1 MRVPRDYQT
10 EQSGTGLPGGGR
22 CPSCALDNPPGMNFC
37 RNCGTRLAAAPAQ
50 PGGNLGAL
58 GSGQPGG
65 ARSPDPAL
73 QPVAGVVGMPA
84 PAAVVSG
91 RAMSSSPVRPTP
103 PSGVPVRPTPPAGVM
118 LGSALAA
125 STQSCP
131 HCRAQT
137 PAGFAFCQ
145 QCGKALGSAPGVG
158 PGAPA
163 SPAVIRGDTGGG
175 VDAMGP
181 TLAAADDPVVAR
193 LRAASEAGTPARA
206 SADASGGA
214 SGSASGMITPESSR
228 ARVSPAW
235 GFIISI
241 NRDGSD
247 GERHALRGEWLA
259 IGRAQADIGF
269 PDDRFLAPQH
279 ARIERVAG
287 GARIVPLD
295 SLNGVFYRVSEP
307 TPLSDGDLLL
317 LGREIM
323 RFELVDQD
331 EREAKPLVRHGVAL
345 FGSPPREPWGR
356 LMQLLASGGVRDV
369 RHLYTPVV
377 TLGRE
382 EGDLVF
388 PDDQFLSRR
397 HATFSWQDGD
407 CLVEDLGSSNGTYV
421 RLLGPMTLRSGD
433 QLRMGDQVFR
443 FELEA

>member
-1 MRVPRDYQT
+1 
-10 EQSGTGLPGGGR
+10 
-22 CPSCALDNPPGMNFC
+22 MNFC
-37 RNCGTRLAAAPAQ
+37 RSCGTRLGAAPVQ
-50 PGGNLGAL
+50 PGGG
-58 GSGQPGG
+58 GVPGPSSSGQLGG
-65 ARSPDPAL
+65 GRLPDPAL
-73 QPVAGVVGMPA
+73 QPVSGVAGMPA

-91 RAMSSSPVRPTP
+91 RAVSSPPVRPTP
-103 PSGVPVRPTPPAGVM
+103 PSGVLIGG
-118 LGSALAA
+118 GSALGAP
-125 STQSCP
+125 TRSCP

-145 QCGKALGSAPGVG
+145 QCGKALGSAPGVA
-158 PGAPA
+158 PGAP
-163 SPAVIRGDTGGG
+163 RGAEVVSGETR
-175 VDAMGP
+175 VNPTGP
-181 TLAAADDPVVAR
+181 TVVASEDPVVAR
-193 LRAASEAGTPARA
+193 LRAASEPALPAAQFVPEPARA
-206 SADASGGA
+206 RIEPGA
-214 SGSASGMITPESSR
+214 GA
-228 ARVSPAW
+228 AW

-247 GERHALRGEWLA
+247 GERHALSAEWLA

-269 PDDRFLAPQH
+269 PDDRFLAPSH

-307 TPLSDGDLLL
+307 TPLQDGDLLL

-323 RFELVDQD
+323 RFELVDRD
-331 EREAKPLVRHGVAL
+331 EREARPLVRHGVAL

-382 EGDLVF
+382 EGDLIF

-397 HATFSWQDGD
+397 HATFSWQGGD
-407 CLVEDLGSSNGTYV
+407 CLVEDLGSSNGTYI
-421 RLLGPMTLRSGD
+421 RLLGPMTLRPGD

-443 FELEA
+443 FELGA

>member
-10 EQSGTGLPGGGR
+10 ERPETGLPGGGR

-50 PGGNLGAL
+50 PAGVTPGPIS
-58 GSGQPGG
+58 SGQPGG
-65 ARSPDPAL
+65 GRLPDPVL
-73 QPVAGVVGMPA
+73 QPASG
-84 PAAVVSG
+84 VVSG
-91 RAMSSSPVRPTP
+91 RAVSSPPVRPTP
-103 PSGVPVRPTPPAGVM
+103 PSGVMIGS
-118 LGSALAA
+118 GSSALGAP
-125 STQSCP
+125 TQSCP

-145 QCGKALGSAPGVG
+145 QCGKALGSAPAVA
-158 PGAPA
+158 PGAQR
-163 SPAVIRGDTGGG
+163 SPDVVSGETRGG

-181 TLAAADDPVVAR
+181 TLAASPDAGDPVVAR
-193 LRAASEAGTPARA
+193 LRAAAESRPADAPASAGVSARA
-206 SADASGGA
+206 EPAGGLF
-214 SGSASGMITPESSR
+214 TPEPSR
-228 ARVSPAW
+228 ARAEAGAGATW
-235 GFIISI
+235 GFIVSI

-247 GERHALRGEWLA
+247 GERHALAGEWLA

-269 PDDRFLAPQH
+269 PDDRFLALQH

-295 SLNGVFYRVSEP
+295 TLNGVFYRVSEP
-307 TPLSDGDLLL
+307 TPLQDGDLLL

-382 EGDLVF
+382 EGELIF

-407 CLVEDLGSSNGTYV
+407 CLVEDLGSSNGTYI
-421 RLLGPMTLRSGD
+421 RLLGPMTLRPGD

-443 FELEA
+443 FELGA